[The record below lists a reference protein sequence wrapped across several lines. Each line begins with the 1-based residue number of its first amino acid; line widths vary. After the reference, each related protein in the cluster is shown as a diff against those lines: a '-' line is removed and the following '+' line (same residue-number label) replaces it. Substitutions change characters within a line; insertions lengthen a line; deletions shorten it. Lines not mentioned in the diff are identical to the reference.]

1 MNMETRGTSLGK
13 AFGRMFTGES
23 IFQNV
28 YTAMD
33 VPGMVTFGSSFPG
46 SITPVILA
54 PGESIVAQK
63 GAFLASTPEVTLS
76 TFFQKKG
83 MSGFFSG
90 EGFIM
95 QQITGPGIVFLEI
108 DGSDYT
114 YTLRPGEKL
123 IVDTGNVAMIDST
136 CSIDVETVK
145 GVKNKLFGGEG
156 FFNTVITGP
165 GKVVLQTMPLSNLA
179 AAVASCLPSS
189 K

>member
-1 MNMETRGTSLGK
+1 
-13 AFGRMFTGES
+13 
-23 IFQNV
+23 
-28 YTAMD
+28 
-33 VPGMVTFGSSFPG
+33 
-46 SITPVILA
+46 
-54 PGESIVAQK
+54 
-63 GAFLASTPEVTLS
+63 
-76 TFFQKKG
+76 